1 MIERDYAMRTA
12 IKITRTL
19 IRWNAPLSLCRI
31 QQGPR
36 LLVLDFDA
44 APGTKGSSITERRT
58 DLARKLGGVNLH
70 IDTNASGKIRFEIA

>member
-12 IKITRTL
+12 ITITRAL
-19 IRWNAPLSLCRI
+19 IRWGASLSLCRI

-44 APGTKGSSITERRT
+44 APGTTGSSITERT
-58 DLARKLGGVNLH
+58 SDLARKLGGVNLR
-70 IDTNASGKIRFEIA
+70 IDTNVGGKIRFEIA